1 MGAEQVTPGLGAAL
15 AIDRADRPA
24 NTLPATTLVRL
35 SVYWLGIMA
44 LWAGLSSVLAGR
56 LQFEG
61 LVPPGTEGTA
71 LFHMMAIGGVLAI
84 VVQPAVGAIS
94 DHSVSRWGRRK
105 PYIVLGSL
113 ADLVFL
119 AGIATSNTV
128 VAIAAFIVA
137 LQVSSNI
144 AQGPYQG
151 YVPDL
156 VPARQV
162 GLASGLI
169 GLMLILGNVVGFIV
183 GAVAIATG
191 AYAAATVGLGVL
203 ETATMIILVT
213 GVRERGGVVPR
224 DGRSWRGIAL
234 GAWGRDLLHER
245 DFLWFLGSRL
255 LVLTGGS
262 ILTNLAPFYLARS
275 FGLASR
281 EAGTL
286 MVALVV
292 VVALGTLVSVVPAAR
307 LSDHRGRKRV
317 IGGSC
322 LLGAIGLAICAG
334 APAVPVAFIGTALF
348 GISSGTFLA
357 VDWALLSEL
366 VPRASSGRF
375 MGISNVATGSA
386 GLLAVTLGG
395 TVMDLVGGPGR
406 DPSGPR
412 AALALG
418 AVCFGLGAVLLRPVR
433 EPGRA

>member
-1 MGAEQVTPGLGAAL
+1 MGAEHAAPSLGTAL
-15 AIDRADRPA
+15 AIDGADRPVGA
-24 NTLPATTLVRL
+24 LPTRTLVRL

-61 LVPPGTEGTA
+61 LVPAGTEGTA
-71 LFHMMAIGGVLAI
+71 LFHMMAIGGFLAI

-105 PYIVLGSL
+105 PYIIIGSL

-119 AGIATSNTV
+119 AGIASSNTV
-128 VAIAAFIVA
+128 VAIAACIVA

-156 VPARQV
+156 VPPRQV

-191 AYAAATVGLGVL
+191 AYVAATIGLGVL
-203 ETATMIILVT
+203 ETATMAILVT
-213 GVRERGGVVPR
+213 GVREGGTAAPR
-224 DGRSWRGIAL
+224 DGRSWRQIAF
-234 GAWGRDLLHER
+234 GAWGRDLLGER

-262 ILTNLAPFYLARS
+262 TLTNLAPFYLARS
-275 FGLASR
+275 FGLKSR
-281 EAGTL
+281 DAGTL
-286 MVALVV
+286 MIGLVG

-307 LSDHRGRKRV
+307 LSDRRGRKRV
-317 IGGSC
+317 IVGSC

-334 APAVPVAFIGTALF
+334 APAIPVAFAGTALF
-348 GISSGTFLA
+348 GVSSGAFLA

-366 VPRASSGRF
+366 VPRVTSGRF

-406 DPSGPR
+406 DASGPR
-412 AALALG
+412 AALTVG
-418 AVCFGLGAVLLRPVR
+418 AACFAAGAVLLRPVR
-433 EPGRA
+433 EPGRE

>member
-1 MGAEQVTPGLGAAL
+1 
-15 AIDRADRPA
+15 
-24 NTLPATTLVRL
+24 
-35 SVYWLGIMA
+35 MA

-203 ETATMIILVT
+203 ETATMSILVT

-245 DFLWFLGSRL
+245 DFLWFLGCRL

-262 ILTNLAPFYLARS
+262 ILTNLAPFLPRPLVWARVAR
-275 FGLASR
+275 GGDADGRARRRGRPRDAR
-281 EAGTL
+281 ERGAG
-286 MVALVV
+286 
-292 VVALGTLVSVVPAAR
+292 GAAVR
-307 LSDHRGRKRV
+307 SPRAEARHRGLVPPRRDRAGDLRWGARRPRGLHRHRPVRDLVRRLPRSRLGPGLRARPARV
-317 IGGSC
+317 IR
-322 LLGAIGLAICAG
+322 
-334 APAVPVAFIGTALF
+334 AVHGDQQR
-348 GISSGTFLA
+348 GH
-357 VDWALLSEL
+357 
-366 VPRASSGRF
+366 R
-375 MGISNVATGSA
+375 SA